1 MTVFHW
7 IYLDWFPV
15 MGVAISQTS
24 GSVNSILS
32 YFFFY
37 LQKKRP
43 AGIPADLKTA
53 SRVKHPA
60 D

>member
-24 GSVNSILS
+24 GSVNAILS
-32 YFFFY
+32 SFFFY
-37 LQKKRP
+37 LPKKRGRREFP
-43 AGIPADLKTA
+43 PTSKPLHA
-53 SRVKHPA
+53 
-60 D
+60 